1 MKKHVTASAAAPT
14 EQEHKEIDKPP
25 KMRTDLINLPRFKQK
40 LAAQAHLEDLK
51 RFMAKK
57 QYVDPCTESK
67 CGTDSILTFCTCEVA
82 HKTALEITAL
92 EELLERT
99 SVYSDLLLRA
109 FLGRANYYRSA
120 TSDEPSQ
127 ISPDPSK
134 LEATRNIAMPKDEEL
149 RTLGKRPPC
158 AERTHPAY
166 KASRATHVFAKK
178 ATVEIPADTMTALHD
193 TYIDTDYDSEETD
206 PDESWLTY
214 SESLRDEIMRLKMY
228 LRCSGRLLGHYG
240 RHECNRDI
248 RNQMEETIEK
258 MLEYMKTNALRNT
271 QIEEYITNGPH
282 GWNDSH

>member
-25 KMRTDLINLPRFKQK
+25 KMRTDIINLPSLKQK

-57 QYVDPCTESK
+57 QYVNPCTESK

-99 SVYSDLLLRA
+99 SIYSGTSGTNLHTQLRA

-127 ISPDPSK
+127 IRPDPSK

-193 TYIDTDYDSEETD
+193 TYIDTDYDSEETS

-214 SESLRDEIMRLKMY
+214 SENLRDEIIKLKMY
-228 LRCSGRLLGHYG
+228 LR

-271 QIEEYITNGPH
+271 QIEEYIKNGPH
-282 GWNDSH
+282 DWNDSH